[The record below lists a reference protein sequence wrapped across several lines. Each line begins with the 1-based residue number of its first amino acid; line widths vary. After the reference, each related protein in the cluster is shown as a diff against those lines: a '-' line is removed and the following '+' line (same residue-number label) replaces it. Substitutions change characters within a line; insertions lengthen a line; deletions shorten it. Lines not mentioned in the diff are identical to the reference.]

1 MSDEGAQARLTLTER
16 YWEVTDVA
24 TLLDLHRTS
33 VNKLIRDD
41 ELTGVK
47 FGPKGGATRITETSL
62 IAYMKRRGIQFEFV
76 GDSAVAESASVA
88 TKPA

>member
-24 TLLDLHRTS
+24 NLLDLHRTS
-33 VNKLIRDD
+33 VNRLIRDE

-47 FGPKGGATRITETSL
+47 FGPKGGATRVTEASL
-62 IAYMKRRGIQFEFV
+62 IAYLERRGIKFEFV
-76 GDSAVAESASVA
+76 GKGATSDCADAES
-88 TKPA
+88 TPA